1 MNRIFHKPSPYFLS
15 NSELLSL
22 KHMNPSKS
30 CLDKLDKM
38 PLSKFS
44 EFFYCDP
51 PFHRFMCY
59 VVRVQIGTPEM
70 VAYWLMKNWAA
81 EVREEVYGVR
91 TETGYTS
98 LAKLET
104 MDDEDFSV
112 YMADANFNKFV
123 TQVVRLRLEFPP
135 SLRMGVA
142 KLRARMVSDGLLTV

>member
-1 MNRIFHKPSPYFLS
+1 
-15 NSELLSL
+15 
-22 KHMNPSKS
+22 
-30 CLDKLDKM
+30 M

-81 EVREEVYGVR
+81 EVRKEVYG
-91 TETGYTS
+91 
-98 LAKLET
+98 
-104 MDDEDFSV
+104 DFPV
-112 YMADANFNKFV
+112 YMEDKNFNKFV
-123 TQVVRLRLEFPP
+123 TQVVRLRPEFPP
-135 SLRMGVA
+135 SLRMGIA